1 MYLGGGI
8 FGNAQAHAM
17 SDDDGDGIWEV
28 TVTLQEGQ
36 AGHYIFLN
44 SPNDGNDWG
53 AKEQLAGLPC
63 SDPNNYD
70 DRILDPVGADDYRI
84 EYCFGTCEVECVP
97 LGLDDPSM
105 SEFTYFPNPV
115 NDQLTI
121 NSQRDVKDITVYN
134 MLGQVVVRQTPNMRN
149 CTIDMS
155 SMQTGAYFVQVS
167 IGNTV
172 ETVRVL
178 KK

>member
-1 MYLGGGI
+1 MYLGGGV

-44 SPNDGNDWG
+44 SPVDGNDWG

-63 SDPNNYD
+63 SDPLNYD

-84 EYCFGTCEVECVP
+84 EYCFGTCEVECPVLDTTAP
-97 LGLDDPSM
+97 VITLLGDDPV
-105 SEFTYFPNPV
+105 EVYEGDTYTDAGATASDDV
-115 NDQLTI
+115 DGDLTCLFI
-121 NSQRDVKDITVYN
+121 VIY
-134 MLGQVVVRQTPNMRN
+134 
-149 CTIDMS
+149 I
-155 SMQTGAYFVQVS
+155 
-167 IGNTV
+167 I
-172 ETVRVL
+172 
-178 KK
+178 